1 MNNNININIS
11 GSVGY
16 ILFKHNK
23 LDLYVLVLSDVHD
36 GVSYCNQD
44 SIMIDKWLAM
54 KDSNNVLLE
63 ESVRELL
70 ELKMLWPN
78 AEHTSRL
85 NKLYNSN
92 EKITPIDIRPLL
104 IPFSWEIV
112 NDDEKISHVTL
123 SEYLSIIDEFF
134 YYKNKKFMKKYI
146 IPELKKLETSIYANK
161 HIVITHFYEIR
172 ELYFEFKKEY
182 KRYMNTPIKELY
194 IYKKDLLEKI
204 NNLISMIME
213 WYIILLIF
221 NSNKNTIIHLGLAH
235 SNRIVD
241 LLDQVYDFSIIKQS
255 GINYMEDI
263 DINPKACVSMPERIN
278 NIFKKKYMIY
288 NNEYIYR
295 RRL

>member
-1 MNNNININIS
+1 MNINIS

-70 ELKMLWPN
+70 ELKRLWPN

-85 NKLYNSN
+85 NKLNYNN

-112 NDDEKISHVTL
+112 NDDDSLSKVTL
-123 SEYLSIIDEFF
+123 NEYISIINDFF

-146 IPELKKLETSIYANK
+146 IPELKKLESSIYENK
-161 HIVITHFYEIR
+161 NSVITHFYELR
-172 ELYFEFKKEY
+172 EVYFEFKEEY
-182 KRYMNTPIKELY
+182 SMYMNTPIKELFLY
-194 IYKKDLLEKI
+194 NQDILEKI
-204 NNLISMIME
+204 NNIISMIME

-241 LLDQVYDFSIIKQS
+241 LLEQVYDFSIIKQT

-263 DINPKACVSMPERIN
+263 EMKPNACISMPERIN